1 MASERRAQKRSPYV
15 FPAYSG
21 QSFTSQTSSAT
32 SSLPSASALCVTSAS
47 ITSRMPGVW
56 KLRANRAPSTCGAK
70 SRPEAKRGSRCA
82 DSGSPRWPP
91 RLRRD
96 HSPGPPS
103 AGAAAACDSWCRGS
117 GCGAF
122 FRSFCSRGRSRK
134 LRVRLNSKI
143 MSQVGGAIWLTMRYR
158 VTTSE
163 SRRAVAAS
171 AVTLLSLW
179 PRQTTMLDLSI
190 PATSRSRLS
199 LMLPTSTASSS
210 SAFMFRASCTPSG
223 GISGHSTIAGIR
235 NGRKGALRSEMKPT
249 SCFHE
254 PEPSSTRQN
263 LRE

>member
-56 KLRANRAPSTCGAK
+56 KLRAKRAPSTCGAK
-70 SRPEAKRGSRCA
+70 ARPEAKRGSRCA
-82 DSGSPRWPP
+82 GSGSPGSQSRP
-91 RLRRD
+91 RLNPAWRWGVASVGVRRT
-96 HSPGPPS
+96 SS
-103 AGAAAACDSWCRGS
+103 AGPFSRGS
-117 GCGAF
+117 
-122 FRSFCSRGRSRK
+122 SRK
-134 LRVRLNSKI
+134 LRARRNSKT
-143 MSQVGGAIWLTMRYR
+143 MSQVGGASWLTILYR

-163 SRRAVAAS
+163 SSRAAEDSLAA
-171 AVTLLSLW
+171 VCWPW

-235 NGRKGALRSEMKPT
+235 KGRNGALRSGTKAT
-249 SCFHE
+249 RWLHE
-254 PEPSSTRQN
+254 PAPASTRRN